1 MQIQRI
7 IEIDAPIGIVWS
19 KISNLTDI
27 QNWSATVNK
36 AHYHTD
42 AQRGVGA
49 GRTCDVKGFGTLVEN
64 VLEWNENESYRL
76 SLEGLPAF
84 VKDASGGWRLE
95 DLGTNRTRATVT
107 IDMQTRFWPVGALME
122 KFLLGP
128 NFTKAIEGVQAEFKA
143 YVESSI
149 AGEDAAEVA

>member
-7 IEIDAPIGIVWS
+7 IEIDAPVETVWS

-27 QNWSATVNK
+27 QNWSATVNE

-42 AQRGVGA
+42 VQRGLGA

-64 VLEWNENESYRL
+64 VLEWKENESFRL

-95 DLGTNRTRATVT
+95 SLGANRTGATTT

-122 KFLLGP
+122 KFKLGP
-128 NFTKAIEGVQAEFKA
+128 QFDKAIEGVQAEFKA
-143 YVESSI
+143 YVEGSTTT
-149 AGEDAAEVA
+149 EEVA

>member
-1 MQIQRI
+1 MQVQRI
-7 IEIDAPIGIVWS
+7 IEIDAPVEFVWS

-27 QNWSATVNK
+27 QNWSVTVNE

-42 AQRGVGA
+42 VQRGLGA

-64 VLEWNENESYRL
+64 VLEWNENESFRL

-95 DLGTNRTRATVT
+95 KMGPDRTRATTT

-122 KFLLGP
+122 KLMLGP
-128 NFTKAIEGVQAEFKA
+128 KFGKAIEGVQAEFKA
-143 YVESSI
+143 HVERSVA
-149 AGEDAAEVA
+149 AGEVA